1 MNSKIDC
8 FEDVHLHATSV
19 REWRQTYNQISAGP
33 LRSSLSQI
41 TTARCHVFREQINRR
56 VVQHG
61 EAPRGKVCFAV
72 PLAVPGA
79 ARMQGREAD
88 DKCIFVLQGGAEFM
102 FHMPMGMDM
111 LSITFDCGEFERA
124 LSCTLWPTEIG
135 ALLRQPVVQVPVH
148 RLIESRSRLLALFDA
163 ALARPDLVGT
173 AEAERR
179 LEQAMLGELL
189 RLIADPGC
197 DRSQRHGS
205 SSRSFIV
212 EKCHHL
218 TVSNAASAPSVVDL
232 CQRLRVSRRTVQNS
246 FQSVT
251 ETSPVN
257 YIRSIRL
264 NGVRRELM
272 ATSPADLSIG
282 DAAARWGF
290 FHLSHFAAEYQQLF
304 RELPSQ
310 TKRADRAM
318 RRPTTPVPVP
328 VAA

>member
-1 MNSKIDC
+1 MNAKIDC
-8 FEDVHLHATSV
+8 FEDVHLHASSV
-19 REWRQTYNQISAGP
+19 REWRQTYSQISAGP
-33 LRSSLSQI
+33 LQSSLAQI
-41 TTARCHVFREQINRR
+41 ATARCHVFREQINQR

-79 ARMQGREAD
+79 ARVQGREAD
-88 DKCIFVLQGGAEFM
+88 DKCIFVLRGGDEFM
-102 FHMPMGMDM
+102 FHMPMGTDI
-111 LSITFDCGEFERA
+111 LSITFDCDEFERA
-124 LSCTLWPTEIG
+124 LSCTLWATEIS
-135 ALLRQPVVQVPVH
+135 ALLRQPVVRVPVH

-163 ALARPDLVGT
+163 ALARPELVATPG
-173 AEAERR
+173 AERQ

-189 RLIADPGC
+189 RLVADPAC
-197 DRSQRHGS
+197 DRNQRHGS

-212 EKCHHL
+212 ERCHRL
-218 TVSNAASAPSVVDL
+218 TVENAASAPSVVDL

-251 ETSPVN
+251 ETNPVN

-264 NGVRRELM
+264 NGARRELM
-272 ATSPADLSIG
+272 ATSPTDLSIG

-304 RELPSQ
+304 QELPSQ
-310 TKRADRAM
+310 TKRADGAM
-318 RRPTTPVPVP
+318 RRTTVPMP
-328 VAA
+328 MVA

>member
-8 FEDVHLHATSV
+8 FEDVHLHASSV
-19 REWRQTYNQISAGP
+19 LEWKQTYSQISAGP
-33 LRSSLSQI
+33 LQSSLAQI
-41 TTARCHVFREQINRR
+41 TTARCHVFREQINQR

-72 PLAVPGA
+72 LLAVPGS
-79 ARMQGREAD
+79 ARMQGREVD
-88 DKCIFVLQGGAEFM
+88 DKCILPLQGGDEFM
-102 FHMPMGMDM
+102 FHMPTGTD
-111 LSITFDCGEFERA
+111 LLAITFERDEFERA
-124 LSCTLWPTEIG
+124 LACTLWPSEIS
-135 ALLRQPVVQVPVH
+135 ALLRQPLVQVPTH

-173 AEAERR
+173 PEAERQ

-212 EKCHHL
+212 EKCHRL

-251 ETSPVN
+251 ETNPVK

-264 NGVRRELM
+264 NGARRELV
-272 ATSPADLSIG
+272 ATSPVDLSIG

-304 RELPSQ
+304 GELPSQ
-310 TKRADRAM
+310 TKRAEGVT
-318 RRPTTPVPVP
+318 RRPAIPLSM
-328 VAA
+328 AA